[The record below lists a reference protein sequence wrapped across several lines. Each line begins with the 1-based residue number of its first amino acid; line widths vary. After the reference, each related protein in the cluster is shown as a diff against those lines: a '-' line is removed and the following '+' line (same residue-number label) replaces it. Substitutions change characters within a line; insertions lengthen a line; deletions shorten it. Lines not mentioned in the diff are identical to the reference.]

1 MTLVATAVGNLGK
14 DAEYKTTQGGAE
26 MCSFSV
32 ATTSGYGD
40 AKQTL
45 WVDVTKWGKG
55 AEGLSKLLTKGTK
68 VTAIGELSTREH
80 NGKTYVQMR
89 ADHVILQGGRQD
101 AERQSG
107 GAGRDKPRGAQ
118 GGGGMGMN
126 NGSPFPDDLDDEVP
140 FVSWDPALERRAR

>member
-1 MTLVATAVGNLGK
+1 MTLIATAVGNLGK

-55 AEGLSKLLTKGTK
+55 TEGLSKLLVKGTK

-89 ADHVILQGGRQD
+89 ADHVVLQGNRPAGDAPRSEGRDLSHRNQNGF
-101 AERQSG
+101 G
-107 GAGRDKPRGAQ
+107 GAA
-118 GGGGMGMN
+118 
-126 NGSPFPDDLDDEVP
+126 FPDDLNDEVP
-140 FVSWDPALERRAR
+140 F

>member
-14 DAEYKTTQGGAE
+14 DAEYKVSQDGKGRCT
-26 MCSFSV
+26 FSV

-40 AKQTL
+40 NKATT
-45 WVDVTKWGKG
+45 WVDVTRFGAG

-89 ADHVILQGGRQD
+89 ADHVILQGGRQ
-101 AERQSG
+101 ERQSA
-107 GAGRDKPRGAQ
+107 GAWYDKPHGAQ
-118 GGGGMGMN
+118 GGGGMGM
-126 NGSPFPDDLDDEVP
+126 GSPFPDDLNDEIP
-140 FVSWDPALERRAR
+140 FASCDPALERRAR

>member
-55 AEGLSKLLTKGTK
+55 VEGLSKLLVKGTK

-89 ADHVILQGGRQD
+89 ADHVILQGGKQ
-101 AERQSG
+101 ERGTDTAREYGYS
-107 GAGRDKPRGAQ
+107 RPQ
-118 GGGGMGMN
+118 GPQTT
-126 NGSPFPDDLDDEVP
+126 SEVLDDDLPP
-140 FVSWDPALERRAR
+140 F

>member
-1 MTLVATAVGNLGK
+1 MTLIATAVGNLGK
-14 DAEYKTTQGGAE
+14 DAEYKTTQGGTE

-40 AKQTL
+40 NKQTL

-55 AEGLSKLLTKGTK
+55 AEGLSKLLVKGTK

-89 ADHVILQGGRQD
+89 ADHVILQGGRN
-101 AERQSG
+101 AERPTNTAAEYGYSQSQ
-107 GAGRDKPRGAQ
+107 KPA
-118 GGGGMGMN
+118 
-126 NGSPFPDDLDDEVP
+126 PVTDPLDDDLSDSVP
-140 FVSWDPALERRAR
+140 F

>member
-1 MTLVATAVGNLGK
+1 MTLIGTAAGNLGK
-14 DAEYKTTQGGAE
+14 DAEYKVSQDGKGRCT
-26 MCSFSV
+26 FSV

-45 WVDVTKWGKG
+45 WVDVTRFGAG

-89 ADHVILQGGRQD
+89 ADHVILQGSKQG
-101 AERQSG
+101 ERQTDT
-107 GAGRDKPRGAQ
+107 ARDYGYSQSQKP
-118 GGGGMGMN
+118 N
-126 NGSPFPDDLDDEVP
+126 NSPMYDDDLSEVP
-140 FVSWDPALERRAR
+140 F

>member
-14 DAEYKTTQGGAE
+14 DAEYKVSQDGKGRCT
-26 MCSFSV
+26 FSV

-40 AKQTL
+40 NKATT
-45 WVDVTKWGKG
+45 WVDVTRFGAG

-89 ADHVILQGGRQD
+89 ADHVILQGGRQGERPVNAA
-101 AERQSG
+101 AEYGYSQSQ
-107 GAGRDKPRGAQ
+107 KPA
-118 GGGGMGMN
+118 
-126 NGSPFPDDLDDEVP
+126 PVTDPLDDDLTDSVP
-140 FVSWDPALERRAR
+140 F

>member
-1 MTLVATAVGNLGK
+1 MTLVATAAGNLGK

-40 AKQTL
+40 AKQVL

-55 AEGLSKLLTKGTK
+55 TEGLSKLLTKGTK
-68 VTAIGELSTREH
+68 VTAVGELSTREH

-89 ADHVILQGGRQD
+89 ADHVILQGGKQG
-101 AERQSG
+101 ERQTDT
-107 GAGRDKPRGAQ
+107 ARDYGYSQSQKPASAP
-118 GGGGMGMN
+118 N
-126 NGSPFPDDLDDEVP
+126 YDDDLSDTVP
-140 FVSWDPALERRAR
+140 F

>member
-1 MTLVATAVGNLGK
+1 MTLVATAAGNLGK
-14 DAEYKTTQGGAE
+14 DAEFKTTQGGQE
-26 MCSFSV
+26 LCTFSV

-89 ADHVILQGGRQD
+89 ADHVILQGGRQGERPVNTA
-101 AERQSG
+101 AEYGYSQSQ
-107 GAGRDKPRGAQ
+107 KPGNAP
-118 GGGGMGMN
+118 
-126 NGSPFPDDLDDEVP
+126 SFDDDLSDSVP
-140 FVSWDPALERRAR
+140 F

>member
-1 MTLVATAVGNLGK
+1 MTLIATAVGNLGK
-14 DAEYKTTQGGAE
+14 DAEYKTTQGGTE
-26 MCSFSV
+26 LCTFSV

-89 ADHVILQGGRQD
+89 ADHVILQGGKQGERPVNTA
-101 AERQSG
+101 AEYGYSRPQ
-107 GAGRDKPRGAQ
+107 KPADTS
-118 GGGGMGMN
+118 MYD
-126 NGSPFPDDLDDEVP
+126 DDLDEANVP
-140 FVSWDPALERRAR
+140 F